1 MDKDDHQDHKHHK
14 HDKHDKNEPTGLAGH
29 KHSRDPATRKAELL
43 REGEFYRAGVS
54 YAKAQVKHGA
64 RPEVML
70 HSALDHATWALR
82 ARADA
87 LLKPTGTSISV
98 IAPYALTA
106 FNFLRQRRMGKQ
118 ALAGAVLMG
127 VAGWYMKKRRAQ
139 SQYEV

>member
-1 MDKDDHQDHKHHK
+1 MDK
-14 HDKHDKNEPTGLAGH
+14 HDKHDHKHDLKKDEPTGLAGH
-29 KHSRDPATRKAELL
+29 KHSRDPVTRKAELL
-43 REGEFYRAGVS
+43 REGEFYRAGVA

-87 LLKPTGTSISV
+87 LLKPTGTSVSV
-98 IAPYALTA
+98 LMPYALTA
-106 FNFLRQRRMGKQ
+106 FNFVRQRRMGKQ
-118 ALAGAVLMG
+118 ALAGAVLAG

-139 SQYEV
+139 QGL

>member
-14 HDKHDKNEPTGLAGH
+14 HNKDEPTGLAGH
-29 KHSRDPATRKAELL
+29 KHSADPVKRKAELL
-43 REGEFYRAGVS
+43 REGEFYRAGVT

-98 IAPYALTA
+98 LAPYALTA

-118 ALAGAVLMG
+118 ALAGAVLAG

-139 SQYEV
+139 SQYEA

>member
-1 MDKDDHQDHKHHK
+1 MEK
-14 HDKHDKNEPTGLAGH
+14 HDDKQHKDEPTGLAGH
-29 KHSRDPATRKAELL
+29 KHSADPVKRKAELL
-43 REGEFYRAGVS
+43 REGEFYRAGIS

-98 IAPYALTA
+98 LMPYALTA
-106 FNFLRQRRMGKQ
+106 FNFVRQRRMGKQ

-127 VAGWYMKKRRAQ
+127 VAGWYMKKRRAAQ
-139 SQYEV
+139 QEM

>member
-1 MDKDDHQDHKHHK
+1 MDKHDHKHDHK
-14 HDKHDKNEPTGLAGH
+14 HDRDEPTGLAGH

-43 REGEFYRAGVS
+43 REGEFYRAGVT

-98 IAPYALTA
+98 LMPYALTA
-106 FNFLRQRRMGKQ
+106 FNFVRQRRMGKQ
-118 ALAGAVLMG
+118 ALAGVVLAS
-127 VAGWYMKKRRAQ
+127 VAGWYMKRRRAQ
-139 SQYEV
+139 QEI

>member
-1 MDKDDHQDHKHHK
+1 MDKHDDKHHK
-14 HDKHDKNEPTGLAGH
+14 DEPTGLAGH
-29 KHSRDPATRKAELL
+29 KHSADPVKRKAELL
-43 REGEFYRAGVS
+43 REGEFYRAGIA

-98 IAPYALTA
+98 LMPYALTA
-106 FNFLRQRRMGKQ
+106 FNFVRQRRMGKQ

-127 VAGWYMKKRRAQ
+127 VAGWYMKKRRAAQ
-139 SQYEV
+139 QEL

>member
-1 MDKDDHQDHKHHK
+1 MDKHDHKHDHK
-14 HDKHDKNEPTGLAGH
+14 NHKDEPTGLAGH

-43 REGEFYRAGVS
+43 REGEFYRAGVT

-70 HSALDHATWALR
+70 HSAIDHATWALR

-98 IAPYALTA
+98 LMPYALTA
-106 FNFLRQRRMGKQ
+106 FNFVRQRRMGKQ
-118 ALAGAVLMG
+118 ALAGAVLAG

-139 SQYEV
+139 QEI

>member
-29 KHSRDPATRKAELL
+29 KHSADPVKRKAELL

>member
-1 MDKDDHQDHKHHK
+1 MEKLDHHNHKD
-14 HDKHDKNEPTGLAGH
+14 EPAGLAGH

-43 REGEFYRAGVS
+43 REGEFYRAGVT
-54 YAKAQVKHGA
+54 YAKAQVMHGA

-87 LLKPTGTSISV
+87 LLKPTGTSVSV
-98 IAPYALTA
+98 LMPYALAA

-118 ALAGAVLMG
+118 ALAGAVLAG
-127 VAGWYMKKRRAQ
+127 VVGWYMKKRRAQ
-139 SQYEV
+139 QDM

>member
-1 MDKDDHQDHKHHK
+1 MEKHNHKD
-14 HDKHDKNEPTGLAGH
+14 EPTGLAGH
-29 KHSRDPATRKAELL
+29 KHSRDPVTRLAELK

-70 HSALDHATWALR
+70 HSALDNATWALR

-98 IAPYALTA
+98 IMPYALGA
-106 FNFLRQRRMGKQ
+106 FNFVRQRRLVKPVV
-118 ALAGAVLMG
+118 AGSVLVA
-127 VAGWYMKKRRAQ
+127 VAGWFMKRRRARR
-139 SQYEV
+139 EL

>member
-1 MDKDDHQDHKHHK
+1 MEKHDHKHGK
-14 HDKHDKNEPTGLAGH
+14 DEPTGLAGH
-29 KHSRDPATRKAELL
+29 KHSADPVLRKAELL
-43 REGEFYRAGVS
+43 REGEFYRAGII

-98 IAPYALTA
+98 LMPYALTA
-106 FNFLRQRRMGKQ
+106 FNFVRQRRLVKP
-118 ALAGAVLMG
+118 ALAGAALMG

-139 SQYEV
+139 RDF